1 MHPRTPAPG
10 PRLSLR
16 ILTEDPLLLR
26 ADLALPGTD
35 VEVVVCDGP
44 CVGGD
49 CPLLAQ
55 GTCPLG
61 RFDAVVADLDRP
73 WAARSPGPGGRRGRP
88 SSTPASWTSRAQP
101 PAWSAA
107 SACPSTTGGTRST
120 PRRSTDATR
129 PPVATRRAMP
139 DTGAHG

>member
-73 WAARSPGPGGRRGRP
+73 WGRSIARAWRAAGTPVVDTRELDEPGAAARLVRRLGVP
-88 SSTPASWTSRAQP
+88 FHDGWDPIDP
-101 PAWSAA
+101 P
-107 SACPSTTGGTRST
+107 PL
-120 PRRSTDATR
+120 D
-129 PPVATRRAMP
+129 
-139 DTGAHG
+139 